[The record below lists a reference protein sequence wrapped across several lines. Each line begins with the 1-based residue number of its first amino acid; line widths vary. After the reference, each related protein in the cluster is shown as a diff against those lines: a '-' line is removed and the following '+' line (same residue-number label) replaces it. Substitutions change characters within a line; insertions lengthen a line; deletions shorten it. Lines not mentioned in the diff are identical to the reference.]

1 MRVRKLSLGLAVL
14 AHMVVDGSINILPV
28 ILPLLA
34 DRFQLSYA
42 QVGLAAALLNITS
55 SVIQPAFGWISDRRH
70 TRWFM
75 PMGIAW
81 TGAFVGLVG
90 LVPNYLSLLAVTLCT
105 GFGSAV
111 FHPVASIA
119 VARASGAQ
127 RGLGMSIFSAGGN
140 LGFALGPVLAAWLLT
155 LFGLPGTLAIVVPG
169 LLTAVAFHGWRDE
182 FEIASPRRSAAPGQA
197 AAPIPW
203 RRLGIL
209 CTLIVLRS
217 WGYSGLLIFIPLLL
231 REEGVSLETTG
242 YILFVFLFS
251 GAVGGLIGGSLSD
264 RVGRQQVMAASLL
277 AFPPLMAAVM
287 MVRGPL
293 CWVVLVLSGI
303 AISASFSVTTVFAQE
318 LLPQQIGL
326 ASGLTLGLA
335 FGAGGVGVGL
345 SGLLADFAG
354 LQASVWFLICLPG
367 LAGMLALLL
376 HGPPSAGG

>member
-1 MRVRKLSLGLAVL
+1 
-14 AHMVVDGSINILPV
+14 
-28 ILPLLA
+28 
-34 DRFQLSYA
+34 
-42 QVGLAAALLNITS
+42 
-55 SVIQPAFGWISDRRH
+55 
-70 TRWFM
+70 
-75 PMGIAW
+75 
-81 TGAFVGLVG
+81 
-90 LVPNYLSLLAVTLCT
+90 
-105 GFGSAV
+105 
-111 FHPVASIA
+111 
-119 VARASGAQ
+119 
-127 RGLGMSIFSAGGN
+127 
-140 LGFALGPVLAAWLLT
+140 LT
-155 LFGLPGTLAIVVPG
+155 WFGLPGTLAIVVPG

-182 FEIASPRRSAAPGQA
+182 FEIATPRRSAAPGQA

-345 SGLLADFAG
+345 SGLLADYAG

-376 HGPPSAGG
+376 HGPPSASG